1 MRKKTIRKEVREE
14 AARRYDNGECAGEIA
29 KALGIGE
36 STVYKIARV
45 YGAKKHRSRVMTEEG
60 IQMLKERFADTRNA
74 ILAKW
79 LGLSVPCVT
88 KHARRLGLKK
98 DPDFISRNSKRVQ
111 RDIRENQPERY
122 RRICEIRSE
131 LGKRYG
137 NKFVKGQKNPYAE
150 KARRTLAEMRATER
164 RRAFLGLAPLT
175 KLRTGER
182 RTPYFRALYAT
193 RNVLKRKYGYLT
205 NEGKDLT
212 IMYYNDSTVRSDK
225 REKYYFEKFK
235 MKFRHER
242 EAEQ

>member
-1 MRKKTIRKEVREE
+1 MRKKTIANEVRED
-14 AARRYDNGECAGEIA
+14 AARRYDNGECADEIA
-29 KALGIGE
+29 KALSIGVT
-36 STVYKIARV
+36 TVYKIARA
-45 YGAKKHRSRVMTEEG
+45 YGVKRKRGVMTEEG
-60 IQMLKERFADTRNA
+60 RQLLKERFADTRNA
-74 ILAKW
+74 ILARW

-122 RRICEIRSE
+122 RRICEIRSRSGI
-131 LGKRYG
+131 LYG
-137 NKFVKGQKNPYAE
+137 NKFVKGQKNPYIE
-150 KARRTLAEMRATER
+150 KSQATLAEMRATER

-193 RNVLKRKYGYLT
+193 RSVLKYKYGYLT

-212 IMYYNDSTVRSDK
+212 VMFYNDSTVRNDK

-235 MKFRHER
+235 MKFKHESER
-242 EAEQ
+242 

>member
-1 MRKKTIRKEVREE
+1 MRKKTIANEIREE
-14 AARRYDNGECAGEIA
+14 VARRYGNGERAGEIA
-29 KALGIGE
+29 EALGIGAT
-36 STVYKIARV
+36 TVFKIARA
-45 YGAKKHRSRVMTEEG
+45 YGVKRRRGVMTEEG
-60 IQMLKERFADTRNA
+60 RQLLIERFADTRNA

-137 NKFVKGQKNPYAE
+137 NKFVKGQKNPYIE
-150 KARRTLAEMRATER
+150 KSQATLAEMREKER
-164 RRAFLGLAPLT
+164 HRAFLGLAPLT

-182 RTPYFRALYAT
+182 RTPYFRALYST

-212 IMYYNDSTVRSDK
+212 VLFYNESTDRSEK
-225 REKYYFEKFK
+225 RERYYFEKFK
-235 MKFRHER
+235 MKFKHESER
-242 EAEQ
+242 

>member
-1 MRKKTIRKEVREE
+1 MRKKTIANEVREE
-14 AARRYDNGECAGEIA
+14 AARRYDNGECADEIA
-29 KALGIGE
+29 KALGIGVT
-36 STVYKIARV
+36 TVYKIARA
-45 YGAKKHRSRVMTEEG
+45 YGVKHRRGVMTEEG
-60 IQMLKERFADTRNA
+60 RQLLKERFADTRNA

-88 KHARRLGLKK
+88 KHARRLGLRK

-137 NKFVKGQKNPYAE
+137 NKFVKGQKNPYIE
-150 KARRTLAEMRATER
+150 KSQATLAEMREKER

-182 RTPYFRALYAT
+182 RTPYFRSLYSA

-212 IMYYNDSTVRSDK
+212 VLFYNESTDRS
-225 REKYYFEKFK
+225 EKMERYYFEKFK
-235 MKFRHER
+235 MKFKHESER
-242 EAEQ
+242 